1 MGLIE
6 KFVLG
11 IVLFFLLLMA
21 VPAIA
26 IRISELALFT
36 LFWVVLFNIGKPR

>member
-6 KFVLG
+6 KFILG
-11 IVLFFLLLMA
+11 VVLFFLLLMA

-26 IRISELALFT
+26 IKISELALFT

>member
-11 IVLFFLLLMA
+11 VVLFFLLLMA

-26 IRISELALFT
+26 IKISELALFT
-36 LFWVVLFNIGKPR
+36 LFWVVLFNLGKPR